1 MSTETTVK
9 KDSLEKLYY
18 NQIIDHIEGINPSEL
33 TSDIDS
39 ILLDKSKKSLGD
51 KCSKYGYI
59 IEDSIKIIHR
69 SIGKIKS
76 SHFDGTVIFNL
87 KLEVKVCNPTE
98 GDIIECQVIGKNKMG
113 ILAKKK
119 PLIIALSQ
127 LHHDDTTLFNNI
139 NVNQVIQVK
148 VIDTK
153 FSLNDKDIQVIGKIY
168 NL

>member
-1 MSTETTVK
+1 MSTETIIK
-9 KDSLEKLYY
+9 KTLEKLYY
-18 NQIIDHIEGINPSEL
+18 IQIIDHIEGISASEL

-39 ILLDKSKKSLGD
+39 ILLDKSKKSLGN

-59 IEDSIKIIHR
+59 LEESIKIIHR

-76 SHFDGTVIFNL
+76 SHFDGTVIYNL

-98 GDIIECQVIGKNKMG
+98 GDIVECQVIGKNKMG

-127 LHHDDTTLFNNI
+127 LHHNETSIFNSINI
-139 NVNQVIQVK
+139 NQTIQVK

-153 FSLNDKDIQVIGKIY
+153 FSLKDKDIQVIGKIY

>member
-1 MSTETTVK
+1 MSTETIIK
-9 KDSLEKLYY
+9 KTLEKLYY
-18 NQIIDHIEGINPSEL
+18 IQIIDHIEGIDASEL

-39 ILLDKSKKSLGD
+39 ILLDKSKKSLGN

-59 IEDSIKIIHR
+59 LEESIKIIHR

-76 SHFDGTVIFNL
+76 SHFDGTVIYNL

-98 GDIIECQVIGKNKMG
+98 GDIVECQVIGKNKMG

-127 LHHDDTTLFNNI
+127 LHHNETSIFNSINI
-139 NVNQVIQVK
+139 NQTIQVK

-153 FSLNDKDIQVIGKIY
+153 FSLKDKDIQVIGKIY